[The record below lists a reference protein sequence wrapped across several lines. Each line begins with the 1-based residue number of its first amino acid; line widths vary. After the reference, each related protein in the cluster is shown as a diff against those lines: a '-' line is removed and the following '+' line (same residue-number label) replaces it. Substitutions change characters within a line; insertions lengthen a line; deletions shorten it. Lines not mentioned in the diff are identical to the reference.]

1 MSALMHMMME
11 NYNELIETKRDP
23 KVDSWL
29 FMHSPVPVVSIL
41 LVYLYFVLKLGPQLM
56 EKRKAFDLKRVLI
69 GYNLYQVVFSM
80 WLCCKAITVKSALP
94 HLLNHSCKNPS
105 PDQEFQVA
113 LSDGAWWYFFSKMVE
128 LLDTVFFVLRKKQS
142 QVTFLHVYHHSCTMF
157 FSWAYLKF
165 LPGEQG
171 VVIGLLN
178 SFVHVVMYTYYL
190 IAALGPRFQKY
201 LWWKKYMTWIQLT
214 QFCVMLAYLISI
226 IAMDCKLPKALTFF
240 FVANVVVFLY
250 LFGNFYRQAYNKP
263 KNVTNGDVKTV
274 KIQ

>member
-11 NYNELIETKRDP
+11 NYNELIETKRGEYRGTTKRKLYSWISDP

-113 LSDGAWWYFFSKMVE
+113 VLVWYHQIHIFSDLSSFSCR
-128 LLDTVFFVLRKKQS
+128 TVLGGTSSRKWS
-142 QVTFLHVYHHSCTMF
+142 S
-157 FSWAYLKF
+157 SWTLYSSSSEK
-165 LPGEQG
+165 
-171 VVIGLLN
+171 N
-178 SFVHVVMYTYYL
+178 S
-190 IAALGPRFQKY
+190 RK
-201 LWWKKYMTWIQLT
+201 
-214 QFCVMLAYLISI
+214 
-226 IAMDCKLPKALTFF
+226 
-240 FVANVVVFLY
+240 
-250 LFGNFYRQAYNKP
+250 
-263 KNVTNGDVKTV
+263 
-274 KIQ
+274 